1 MYKGAPMPL
10 FIVVLLAGL
19 QGLAEVLPISGS
31 GHGVIATIWVGGSAG
46 VPPALLCGAILVSM
60 AFALRRSLVGAV
72 GEGVRAIARP
82 ILFTT
87 SPGAQVAAVTGVA
100 TAASLTISLVARPLA
115 EAWSKAP
122 LAVGVGLLV
131 TAVGLA
137 STRLAPRAQLE
148 TPSLLG
154 AALVGIAHGLA
165 VAPGASRVAAALT
178 VLLWLRVKAARALDL
193 ALLLSLPVLAI
204 TFAEGLLAGR
214 ADQGGPHI
222 EVGTMVAALL
232 VAFLATSLACVVLRA
247 MVTRGRLAVFA
258 LWLMPLGLAMI
269 AYARALPASA
279 GPTTTPASSPGL
291 QDTQSFDRKEG

>member
-1 MYKGAPMPL
+1 MPL

-31 GHGVIATIWVGGSAG
+31 GHGAIATIWLGGSSG
-46 VPPALLCGAILVSM
+46 MPPALLCGAILASM

-72 GEGVRAIARP
+72 SEGVRAIARP

-100 TAASLTISLVARPLA
+100 TTASLTISIVARPLV
-115 EAWSKAP
+115 EAWNKVP

-154 AALVGIAHGLA
+154 AALVGLAHGLA

-193 ALLLSLPVLAI
+193 ALLLSLPILAI

-214 ADQGGPHI
+214 ADQDGIPI
-222 EVGTMVAALL
+222 EAGTLVAALL
-232 VAFLATSLACVVLRA
+232 VAYLATSLACAVLRA
-247 MVTRGRLAVFA
+247 IVTRGRLAVFA

-269 AYARALPASA
+269 AYARALPGPAS
-279 GPTTTPASSPGL
+279 PTTPASSLGL
-291 QDTQSFDRKEG
+291 LGLEDTHSLDRKEG